1 VVVLKKIFQRSLAAK
16 TVRMTLKILR
26 RLSSHKQKKLL
37 RALMMA
43 KTLLLQSR
51 CPKKLQKLQPEHSET
66 KQKRRKNTTAT
77 VTEAAA
83 ETAGGLLL
91 SDLAVIAMNVIDGD
105 VAIAGAV
112 GTRGQLLAVKLS
124 CTWAVASLPQL

>member
-1 VVVLKKIFQRSLAAK
+1 
-16 TVRMTLKILR
+16 
-26 RLSSHKQKKLL
+26 
-37 RALMMA
+37 MA
-43 KTLLLQSR
+43 KMLLLQSR
-51 CPKKLQKLQPEHSET
+51 CPKKLQKLQPEHSKT
-66 KQKRRKNTTAT
+66 KQKRRRNATAT

-91 SDLAVIAMNVIDGD
+91 SDLAVIAVNVIDGD

-112 GTRGQLLAVKLS
+112 GTRGQLLEVKLS